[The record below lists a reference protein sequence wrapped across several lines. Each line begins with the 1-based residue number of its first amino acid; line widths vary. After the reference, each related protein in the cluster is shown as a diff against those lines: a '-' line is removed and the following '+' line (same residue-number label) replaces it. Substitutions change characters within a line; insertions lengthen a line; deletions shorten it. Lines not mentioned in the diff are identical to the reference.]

1 MNFDALTR
9 DYLKKLESHI
19 ERCDSVSMLLN
30 EVRNEIPSSDKGEM
44 MQFDADNKQ
53 TVLELRKFYEKIK
66 FREFKIA
73 VVGLEGSGK
82 STFINALIN
91 YDFLPTKENERC
103 TLASVELKQSDS
115 DIHRALVTYKT
126 EEEITNYLSDIDA
139 LIKNPPKEV
148 SGLTLENEK
157 KAYEE
162 HFDEIKTLVSKS
174 GGQTFPFEFDS
185 LDKLKASIE
194 EYITDSVLARTIK
207 SIEISTKNL
216 NLASNNKEFVLYDVP
231 GYDSPL
237 KFHKD
242 QTQKRLSE
250 ADLIIFIHSISER
263 ADLKEGQVVMMT
275 ISDNINKS
283 IKTKDKLFVFLNKA
297 DKVGSSKDL
306 DEKLKIAKR
315 DWEQYC
321 RIDTNLFIGSAHAC
335 LYERNVVEGN
345 GENLEKLTKLGLS
358 NGIEEIKNAINKYLE
373 NERFN
378 LIANAINL
386 LFRKSNATVQELL
399 GVLERNGFK
408 SEFESMFGDKET
420 LDMFEE
426 VTLWWDKEKGKIED
440 EFEKW
445 YFDNILKKEIA
456 DDLAFEEHPKIV
468 NIKSEHLT
476 KIDSLNWNV
485 EQSKI
490 ERQILRDMSQEVPQI
505 NTSNINVRKAHYE
518 ICMRQVE
525 ETSHTLSTNLRSVA
539 KEVISWIFQ
548 RLYGIEPVND
558 YFYKTFNLESYAPS
572 MSALYIRH
580 ARPLVDVFIKA
591 PHGIDDRKNIANARK
606 AEINSLKISLEINLS
621 FDLLKSISQIFD
633 FLGLL
638 SDADKKTRESDFS
651 IPFEIKSNL
660 SSDIQSIDFLDY
672 SANNELDLIEE
683 LNTDTK
689 LLVELLKN
697 TAFEASGIM
706 EYCYQELDKIRRFFK
721 IRLHEPQLLNLIIKH
736 SDQVPELYNLRE
748 KVRRANHK
756 KQVVSDLINKIT
768 TS

>member
-1 MNFDALTR
+1 M
-9 DYLKKLESHI
+9 HH
-19 ERCDSVSMLLN
+19 
-30 EVRNEIPSSDKGEM
+30 
-44 MQFDADNKQ
+44 
-53 TVLELRKFYEKIK
+53 
-66 FREFKIA
+66 
-73 VVGLEGSGK
+73 
-82 STFINALIN
+82 
-91 YDFLPTKENERC
+91 
-103 TLASVELKQSDS
+103 AS
-115 DIHRALVTYKT
+115 VTYKT
-126 EEEITNYLSDIDA
+126 EEEITNYLSEIDL

-157 KAYEE
+157 KAYVE
-162 HFDEIKTLVSKS
+162 HLDEIRALVGSS
-174 GGQTFPFEFDS
+174 GGQSFDFKFDT
-185 LDKLKASIE
+185 LDELKSSIQK
-194 EYITDSVLARTIK
+194 YITDPVLARAVK

-216 NLASNNKEFVLYDVP
+216 NLASGNKEFVLYDVP

-275 ISDNINKS
+275 ISDNINNKS
-283 IKTKDKLFVFLNKA
+283 IKTKEKLFVFLNKA
-297 DKVGSSKDL
+297 DKVSTSKDL
-306 DEKLKIAKR
+306 DEKLRIAKR

-321 RIDTNLFIGSAHAC
+321 RIDSNLFIGSAHAY
-335 LYERNVVEGN
+335 LYEKNVVEGN
-345 GENLEKLTKLGLS
+345 AENIEQLSKLGLN
-358 NGIEEIKNAINKYLE
+358 NGIEDIKNAINKYLE
-373 NERFN
+373 NERFT
-378 LIANAINL
+378 LITNAINL

-485 EQSKI
+485 ERSKI

-505 NTSNINVRKAHYE
+505 NTSNINVRKDHYE
-518 ICMRQVE
+518 ICMRQVD

-539 KEVISWIFQ
+539 KDVIFWIFQ

-638 SDADKKTRESDFS
+638 NFDKKTDESGFS

-660 SSDIQSIDFLDY
+660 SSEIQSIDFLDN
-672 SANNELDLIEE
+672 SANNEIDLIEE

-689 LLVELLKN
+689 LLVELLKG

-736 SDQVPELYNLRE
+736 SDQIPELYNLRE

-756 KQVVSDLINKIT
+756 KQVVSDLINKLT